1 VDLALGPSHEV
12 VIAGK
17 LGAEDTRTMLR
28 ALREQ
33 FVPSKVVLF
42 RPDGESPDIA
52 RLAEFTR
59 YQRSIDGKAT
69 AYVCHNYNCKF
80 PTTDVDAMLRSLAAA
95 EQ

>member
-1 VDLALGPSHEV
+1 
-12 VIAGK
+12 
-17 LGAEDTRTMLR
+17 MLR

-42 RPDGESPDIA
+42 RPAGESPDIA

-69 AYVCHNYNCKF
+69 AYVCRHYNCEV
-80 PTTDVDAMLRSLAAA
+80 PTTDAGAMLKSLAAVPVCPTRHTCPA
-95 EQ
+95 V